1 MQWNRDE
8 VPEPI
13 QELIKQREEL
23 KHKRKELI
31 KQLKEFIAELEGQP
45 ERPDLGF
52 PFNFLVRFVY
62 KALGTIQ
69 AFVGQAVKAFL
80 R

>member
-1 MQWNRDE
+1 MQWQTDE
-8 VPEPI
+8 IPEPI

-23 KHKRKELI
+23 KHRRKELV
-31 KQLKEFIAELEGQP
+31 KQLKEFIAELEGRP

-52 PFNFLVRFVY
+52 PFNLLVRVVY
-62 KALGTIQ
+62 KALGAIQ